1 MVRGDACAVH
11 AGQNFHGASA
21 AIAMTITKQLPG
33 GFFTVQAMKGQGETM
48 GKNWLDVALAGGG
61 FVALLKFI
69 QWCLEKAL
77 SRKKK
82 TTVLEGINSLYRVY
96 AAMEKSLGGPAGGAE
111 CGRVLLLSA
120 HNSGGIP
127 SPAVPFYTSAI
138 HWAISAV
145 KHRQAISGYSNIKVD
160 GAYIKMLLEM
170 QRDGMFHFD
179 MAKNEGSMLHDFYSA
194 EGVKDS
200 YLFFVGVVGGQ
211 FVYLSFASFDGILT
225 RDQVTGF
232 SITANEVQ
240 NLIGDK

>member
-1 MVRGDACAVH
+1 MVLGCR
-11 AGQNFHGASA
+11 A

-33 GFFTVQAMKGQGETM
+33 GIFTIQATRGKSNTM
-48 GKNWLDVALAGGG
+48 GKSWLDVALAGGG

-69 QWCLEKAL
+69 QWCLEKL
-77 SRKKK
+77 ISRKKK
-82 TTVLEGINSLYRVY
+82 TTVLEGIKSLYRVY
-96 AAMEKSLGGPAGGAE
+96 AAMEKSLGTRGGEAE

-145 KHRQAISGYSNIKVD
+145 KHRNAISGYTNIKVD
-160 GAYIKMLLEM
+160 GPYIKMLLEM

-179 MAKNEGSMLHDFYSA
+179 MTKNEGSMLHDFYTA

-200 YLFFVGVVGGQ
+200 YLFFVNVIGGQ
-211 FVYLSFASFDGILT
+211 FVYMSFASFDGIFT